1 MKVNV
6 NTNTPNTD
14 NDRDFYKLSG
24 NRLEKDHHPHS
35 PKTTFEFSTVAI
47 ALFVAFWIGILM
59 WLATMVSKTS

>member
-6 NTNTPNTD
+6 NPTPNTAD
-14 NDRDFYKLSG
+14 NDRDFYRLSG

-59 WLATMVSKTS
+59 WIATMVLKTS